1 MSLRNYRP
9 KNAQVQTGDIHTLL
23 THQYFKETRLRRGQP
38 ARQLDFTQLP
48 LTSKNMPEREDS
60 HPPEIGRTPPR
71 ILTDFCFANFSGQ
84 EHDWPMIPRR
94 TIVSVLCAVLFGAF
108 GQVAVSAADG
118 GSGTNPEARV
128 FRVDPDRFYAA
139 LLNIPGLQTNG
150 VSTNAISPKSLSSVL
165 GVDLTAPGRSVAFN
179 DKLGLL
185 FVKAT
190 ASELDTIE
198 RVIQAL
204 NQIPPQIHIA
214 ARFIKMS
221 EADAD
226 AILKAGT
233 AVDTKEKNTVEIMTA
248 AKATPLLRK
257 LESRSGMETLGEP
270 EATTTSLRQVQMRA
284 GNSTMDLNA
293 ALLADDLTLNL
304 TATVSAPEPL
314 AAQANVWDNQTLIL
328 ASNNPGADKTRL
340 LVFITVTVVDP
351 AGNRAHSDDD
361 LLLTQQKMKSEIPP
375 QHTLITTP
383 SP

>member
-1 MSLRNYRP
+1 
-9 KNAQVQTGDIHTLL
+9 
-23 THQYFKETRLRRGQP
+23 
-38 ARQLDFTQLP
+38 
-48 LTSKNMPEREDS
+48 
-60 HPPEIGRTPPR
+60 
-71 ILTDFCFANFSGQ
+71 
-84 EHDWPMIPRR
+84 MIPRM

-108 GQVAVSAADG
+108 GQVAVSAADDV
-118 GSGTNPEARV
+118 SGTSLETRV
-128 FRVDPDRFYAA
+128 FKVDTHSFYAA
-139 LLNIPGLQTNG
+139 LKNVPGLQTNF
-150 VSTNAISPKSLSSVL
+150 VSTNAISPKSFSSVL

-204 NQIPPQIHIA
+204 NQIPPQIHIK

-221 EADAD
+221 EADAE

-270 EATTTSLRQVQMRA
+270 EATTTSLRQIQMRS
-284 GNSTMDLNA
+284 GNSTVDLNA
-293 ALLADDLTLNL
+293 ALLADGYTMNL
-304 TATVSAPEPL
+304 TVTVSAPETL
-314 AAQANVWDNQTLIL
+314 SAQANVWDNQTLIL
-328 ASNNPGADKTRL
+328 ASDNPGADKTRL
-340 LVFITVTVVDP
+340 LVFITATIVDP
-351 AGNRAHSDDD
+351 AGNRVHSDDE
-361 LLLTQQKMKSEIPP
+361 LPFNPSTIPLQP
-375 QHTLITTP
+375 KISTP